1 MKTKVVTFTI
11 LLLFYIWRLTISF
24 RLLVAHALTTS
35 RSVVSFSLL
44 TRPPGD
50 LFSTPRVGSRH
61 PLHRDMGGGGASRD
75 LIRQGVSKLGVC
87 VMQSNHAVL
96 HRRSQVSQL
105 IHLVAQRLNHTAVL
119 YAAGVAVVKHRV
131 ELEEKTTGF

>member
-1 MKTKVVTFTI
+1 
-11 LLLFYIWRLTISF
+11 
-24 RLLVAHALTTS
+24 
-35 RSVVSFSLL
+35 
-44 TRPPGD
+44 
-50 LFSTPRVGSRH
+50 
-61 PLHRDMGGGGASRD
+61 MGGGGASRD
-75 LIRQGVSKLGVC
+75 LIRQGVSKLGGC

-96 HRRSQVSQL
+96 HRRSLGTGDGHQVSQL

>member
-1 MKTKVVTFTI
+1 M
-11 LLLFYIWRLTISF
+11 
-24 RLLVAHALTTS
+24 AHALTTS

-105 IHLVAQRLNHTAVL
+105 IHLVPRGSTTPPFYMLPAWPWSSTVSSSERKRRLLNCDGKEATGI
-119 YAAGVAVVKHRV
+119 AA
-131 ELEEKTTGF
+131 